1 MIKLSIA
8 LWLSLL
14 IQYNSY
20 STIIILITLKKIQYG
35 YFSFSDISENKWTDI
50 ARISIIAELLALI
63 TQESLDM
70 IDADFLLC
78 STVSWIQTLDESKS
92 MFKTHPSKVHNF
104 PEGFKIPI
112 VFFQFEF

>member
-1 MIKLSIA
+1 MTFSLMPIIKLSIT
-8 LWLSLL
+8 LWLSIF

-20 STIIILITLKKIQYG
+20 TIIILITLKRIQYG

-78 STVSWIQTLDESKS
+78 STVSWIQTLDESKI
-92 MFKTHPSKVHNF
+92 MFKTHPSKVHT
-104 PEGFKIPI
+104 
-112 VFFQFEF
+112 

>member
-1 MIKLSIA
+1 M
-8 LWLSLL
+8 

-78 STVSWIQTLDESKS
+78 STVSWIQTLDESKT
-92 MFKTHPSKVHNF
+92 MFKTHPSKVRTYLISHFTMAAFGDFCPKRVTNQ
-104 PEGFKIPI
+104 K
-112 VFFQFEF
+112 Q

>member
-1 MIKLSIA
+1 MAVTFDSIQLLYYVLSS
-8 LWLSLL
+8 WLHFQ
-14 IQYNSY
+14 IR
-20 STIIILITLKKIQYG
+20 IQYG

-78 STVSWIQTLDESKS
+78 STVSWIQTLDESKT
-92 MFKTHPSKVHNF
+92 MFKTHPSKVRT
-104 PEGFKIPI
+104 
-112 VFFQFEF
+112 